1 MRATLAPLCVAAS
14 LSLTLVACG
23 IKGPPRP
30 PGPPPAPA
38 TETQPPPTATERGPL
53 EPSGPTLTPRPEGS
67 GVQTPL
73 TPSESPA
80 SEDAGVP

>member
-1 MRATLAPLCVAAS
+1 MRAALAPLLVATS

-30 PGPPPAPA
+30 PAPAPA
-38 TETQPPPTATERGPL
+38 TETQPPPSATERGPV
-53 EPSGPTLTPRPEGS
+53 EPSGPTLTPTPES
-67 GVQTPL
+67 GVETPL

-80 SEDAGVP
+80 SEDAGAP

>member
-1 MRATLAPLCVAAS
+1 MRAALAPLGVAAS

-30 PGPPPAPA
+30 PGPAPTPA
-38 TETQPPPTATERGPL
+38 TQTQPPPTDAERGPVA
-53 EPSGPTLTPRPEGS
+53 PSGPTLTPRPEGS
-67 GVQTPL
+67 GVETPL
-73 TPSESPA
+73 TPSEPPA

>member
-1 MRATLAPLCVAAS
+1 MRAALAPLWVAAS

-38 TETQPPPTATERGPL
+38 TQAQPPPTESERGLP
-53 EPSGPTLTPRPEGS
+53 EPSGPTLTPTPEG
-67 GVQTPL
+67 GVETPL
-73 TPSESPA
+73 TPPSPA
-80 SEDAGVP
+80 SEGAGAP